1 MYVVNYQFS
10 QIQKFPEKN
19 ISINL
24 TSNSLKNKY
33 FSSWLKFKLLELSS
47 SARKQ
52 AFYEIHENE
61 VLNFDPLIKKA
72 LFELQKFNC
81 NIIIDQVGRNIVDL
95 DYLNYLPINFLKID
109 KERIISIKENNE
121 NQYFIKSLLGICKDK
136 KILQLRDQL

>member
-1 MYVVNYQFS
+1 M
-10 QIQKFPEKN
+10 
-19 ISINL
+19 

-81 NIIIDQVGRNIVDL
+81 NIIIDQVGRNIVD
-95 DYLNYLPINFLKID
+95 DVVREQFED
-109 KERIISIKENNE
+109 FS
-121 NQYFIKSLLGICKDK
+121 
-136 KILQLRDQL
+136 

>member
-1 MYVVNYQFS
+1 MLVLLSGDIGDMADSNNNCTRE
-10 QIQKFPEKN
+10 IQKFPEKN

-24 TSNSLKNKY
+24 TANSLKNKY

-72 LFELQKFNC
+72 LCELQASVLKGC
-81 NIIIDQVGRNIVDL
+81 V
-95 DYLNYLPINFLKID
+95 NY
-109 KERIISIKENNE
+109 
-121 NQYFIKSLLGICKDK
+121 Q
-136 KILQLRDQL
+136 QLF